1 MYDLFEIGEENKIK
15 KIKGD
20 SISNKSELKSLARQ
34 LNRDINCL
42 EAIELFPKENEI
54 CSFVSKGM
62 SDAGSFLYA
71 INEKLGVIEELTICT
86 WTISKN
92 NIKRLLDY
100 VDEGKV
106 LKLNFLINDGML
118 NTNSTKPIYAFMRLE
133 FDQRKDKIKY
143 SVVNS
148 HAKIQMYKV
157 AENYLTISGSGNWS
171 ENPRIE
177 NYIIIGGKNSYDFNY
192 KWINDIINER

>member
-15 KIKGD
+15 KIKGN

-34 LNRDINCL
+34 LNRDINYL
-42 EAIELFPKENEI
+42 EAIEMFPNENEI

-71 INEKLGVIEELTICT
+71 INKKLGVIEELTICT

-133 FDQRKDKIKY
+133 FDQRKDKINY

-157 AENYLTISGSGNWS
+157 AKKYLTISGSGNWS

-177 NYIIIGGKNSYDFNY
+177 NYIIIGGKNSYDFNC
-192 KWINDIINER
+192 KWVNDIINER